1 MEKSNRQ
8 KGSQAEQIAQEYLR
22 RKGYR
27 IVDSNWQYGHLELDI
42 IAEDGDELV
51 IVEVKS
57 RYGSGFTHPIEAI
70 SEKKMQQVIQ
80 AADAWIMQADWDK
93 DARFDL
99 ITVVFTGPDEFEL
112 EHYEEA
118 FNPQL

>member
-1 MEKSNRQ
+1 MDKNTRQ

-22 RKGYR
+22 GKGYR
-27 IVDSNWQYGHLELDI
+27 IMDANWQFGHLELDI
-42 IAEDGDELV
+42 IAQDQDELV

-57 RYGSGFTHPIEAI
+57 RYGTGFSHPTEAI
-70 SEKKMQQVIQ
+70 SEKKMLQVIQ
-80 AADAWIMQADWDK
+80 AADAWIIQSDWDK

-118 FNPQL
+118 FNSQL